1 MGSKDGRYFLLTA
14 DDMFFAYGLMQI
26 LTIFFYIFL
35 VCCVNLCCFSINLYS
50 YLVVV
55 VFSFFLSICP
65 VYLLLYQFIICMC
78 TKFINVFFM
87 PLS

>member
-1 MGSKDGRYFLLTA
+1 MGSKDGRHFLLTA
-14 DDMFFAYGLMQI
+14 DDKFFAYGLMRI
-26 LTIFFYIFL
+26 LTIFFLYFF

-55 VFSFFLSICP
+55 VAFSFCP
-65 VYLLLYQFIICMC
+65 VYLLLYRFLICMC
-78 TKFINVFFM
+78 TKFIM